1 MIEYFGNSA
10 FDELVRHWNVDTR
23 TGLMVQLAS
32 MFASQTLREYQ
43 IMLGAALTV
52 GVTPIEV
59 KEIVYHAVPYVGMA
73 KAFDFIQ
80 TTNEV
85 LTERGVKLPLPGEST
100 TTPQDRL
107 EKGLAVQKRVA
118 GRPAWIARRGTGR
131 REHATHGR
139 AAAST
144 RRPARPA
151 KIIVRTRGPRD
162 RS

>member
-1 MIEYFGNSA
+1 
-10 FDELVRHWNVDTR
+10 
-23 TGLMVQLAS
+23 MVQLAS

-85 LTERGVKLPLPGEST
+85 LTERSGKLPLPGEST
-100 TTPQDRL
+100 TTSLVGVGD
-107 EKGLAVQKRVA
+107 
-118 GRPAWIARRGTGR
+118 
-131 REHATHGR
+131 ATLK
-139 AAAST
+139 AAT
-144 RRPARPA
+144 RYPYDP
-151 KIIVRTRGPRD
+151 KCTLRTSPRFG
-162 RS
+162 